1 MKQKR
6 RLAITRL
13 MLLALAAITLL
24 WSGVEDQDVVTVTAL
39 GIAISIAGVAW
50 FLAKC
55 GPSAEQT
62 RFTSVFSALIL
73 GSLIGA
79 LSSLITVALMLF
91 KDIRHG
97 HPFPDY
103 PPALMLAMLERLPIW
118 TIAGALIGLGCA
130 LLLEVFGDSRN
141 GRG

>member
-1 MKQKR
+1 MRIKR

-13 MLLALAAITLL
+13 MLLALGAITLL
-24 WSGVEDQDVVTVTAL
+24 WSVVEDQDVVTVTVL
-39 GIAISIAGVAW
+39 GAAISIAGVAW
-50 FLAKC
+50 FLAKR
-55 GPSAEQT
+55 GLLVQQT
-62 RFTSVFSALIL
+62 RFSLVFASVIV

-103 PPALMLAMLERLPIW
+103 PPALMQAMLERLPPW

-130 LLLEVFGDSRN
+130 LLFGLLRDRQSRN
-141 GRG
+141 R